1 MNEERQGDMK
11 KNIFI
16 AIILFPLGAF
26 SQDYK
31 YIPFPDSGAIWSE
44 IYQPPISPY
53 LTWPDPIYERFALS
67 GEDTIMNEILYKK
80 LYVFYDT
87 AFIKSSATYIGG
99 IREDENKRVYFKGD
113 SAIHDFKP
121 SYNNTYNPEELL
133 LYDFSLAIG
142 DTLNYANLSVWGEF
156 LIVTSIDTVQ
166 IGNTYRRKYNFE
178 PIWWVKWIEG
188 IGNIKGL
195 LFTSGDLPTN
205 GLDNDLICFKQNNEI
220 LYFNNYYNDCLP
232 LITGIKTYQDD
243 NSEIIVYPN
252 PTAKGCVTFQF
263 RNCFISKL
271 KIFDCNG
278 NSHGIYEIGEE
289 SEFIL
294 KTEKYQPGIY
304 FYIATSKQ
312 GIGHTGKFV
321 VQ

>member
-1 MNEERQGDMK
+1 MK
-11 KNIFI
+11 KNILI
-16 AIILFPLGAF
+16 AILIFPQIAF

-44 IYQPPISPY
+44 VYQPPIGSD
-53 LTWPDPIYERFALS
+53 LTWPNPINERFTLN
-67 GEDTIMNEILYKK
+67 GDDTIINKILYKK

-87 AFIKSSATYIGG
+87 VFIKSNATYIGG
-99 IREDENKRVYFKGD
+99 IREDSSKKIFYIGD
-113 SAIHDFKP
+113 VIHFLKP
-121 SYNNTYNPEELL
+121 SIYSFWDIIDPKNTELL
-133 LYDFSLAIG
+133 LYDFSLSIG
-142 DTLNYANLSVWGEF
+142 DTLVGGNLTTPDDILV
-156 LIVTSIDTVQ
+156 VTAIDTIFV
-166 IGNTYRRKYNFE
+166 GNSIRKQFSFE
-178 PIWWVKWIEG
+178 PIYWVKWVEG
-188 IGNIKGL
+188 IGNLKGL

-205 GLDNDLICFKQNNEI
+205 GLDNNLICFKQNNEI
-220 LYFNNYYNDCLP
+220 LYFNNYYNDCMP
-232 LITGIKTYQDD
+232 LITGIETYQDN

-263 RNCFISKL
+263 RNYLFSKL

-278 NSHGIYEIGEE
+278 NSHGTYEIGEE

-294 KTEKYQPGIY
+294 KTEKYQPGVY
-304 FYIATSKQ
+304 FYIATNKQ